1 VKVTYKFP
9 YLPTLTKSMKSLV
22 APLLMNLKSDF
33 GIRVQTA
40 KDLAWIN
47 HPSPCY
53 KFSQHVIL
61 YIKLDSFCLIVPF
74 EGIKA
79 PGHYTC

>member
-1 VKVTYKFP
+1 MKVTYKFP

-40 KDLAWIN
+40 RPGMDQ
-47 HPSPCY
+47 SPLTLL
-53 KFSQHVIL
+53 QI
-61 YIKLDSFCLIVPF
+61 
-74 EGIKA
+74 
-79 PGHYTC
+79 